1 MAEYSPS
8 KVFLSNNSGDFLNC
22 RLSRDRKSERM
33 NKAVIFQEETSD
45 SDSEED
51 YFRDIRQKKVIKG
64 SKYL

>member
-1 MAEYSPS
+1 
-8 KVFLSNNSGDFLNC
+8 
-22 RLSRDRKSERM
+22 M

-51 YFRDIRQKKVIKG
+51 YFKDIRQKKVIKG